1 MAIVISGNGIDMGN
15 NPVSNA
21 SQIDGVVIN
30 ENNENNENVATTS
43 NLVGFKNYIIN
54 GGFDIW
60 QRDTSFSG
68 SSEYTADRWKAQ
80 INGDVGTKNR
90 STNVPNGYKY
100 SLNLSMTGS
109 ASFTQIG
116 QHIEFVN
123 FKGLRGKT
131 ATLSFW
137 VKANNTNISAA
148 TYRIRYSTNIEDET
162 ILFSGSTLVS
172 GSKTVSTTWQQHT
185 ASFVV
190 PTGTTSMTVEFSTG
204 AVSNG
209 DIFYITGVQLEEG
222 SVATPFEQRPI
233 GLELSLC
240 HRYYRPGIELTY
252 IGNTT
257 VGWQYGTTINLPT
270 PMRTTPTATFMTNRD
285 LTAFQQP
292 TVVLLDASRIGIS
305 GVATT
310 TGGGSYASLYSVS
323 AEL

>member
-1 MAIVISGNGIDMGN
+1 MASILRGID
-15 NPVSNA
+15 
-21 SQIDGVVIN
+21 
-30 ENNENNENVATTS
+30 
-43 NLVGFKNYIIN
+43 NLDSADIVKDSTCESDIAPYNKGFKNYIIN
-54 GGFDIW
+54 GGFDVW
-60 QRDTSFSG
+60 QRGTSFSG

-80 INGDVGTKNR
+80 IDGNVGTKNR
-90 STNVPNGYKY
+90 STNVPTGYKY
-100 SLNLSMTGS
+100 SLNIAVTGS

-137 VKANNTNISAA
+137 VKANNTNISSI
-148 TYRIRYSTNIEDET
+148 TYRIRYSTNLEDET

-190 PTGTTSMTVEFSTG
+190 PIETTSMSIEFITG

-222 SVATPFEQRPI
+222 SVATPFENRPY

-240 HRYYRPGIELTY
+240 ERTLPSSIGFFSGYVVATNEVCVSVPHNVKARVAPTGLIASSGGTVYY
-252 IGNTT
+252 GNTT
-257 VGWQYGTTINLPT
+257 SPIT
-270 PMRTTPTATFMTNRD
+270 
-285 LTAFQQP
+285 
-292 TVVLLDASRIGIS
+292 
-305 GVATT
+305 GVYFF
-310 TGGGSYASLYSVS
+310 GGGIDSSTIKVNPTGSPLTVGQGVMVGLPKILFTGC
-323 AEL
+323 EL

>member
-15 NPVSNA
+15 NPVTNA
-21 SQIDGVVIN
+21 SQIDGVVI
-30 ENNENNENVATTS
+30 NENNENVATTS

-54 GGFDIW
+54 GGFDVW
-60 QRDTSFSG
+60 QRGITFNG
-68 SSEYTADRWKAQ
+68 TSEYTADRWKAH
-80 INGDVGTKNR
+80 IAGSVGTKNR
-90 STNVPNGYKY
+90 STNVPTGYKY
-100 SLNLSMTGS
+100 ALSLAMTGS

-137 VKANNTNISAA
+137 VKANNTNISSM
-148 TYRIRYSTNIEDET
+148 TYRIRYSTNLEDEA
-162 ILFSGSTLVS
+162 ILFTGSTLVS
-172 GSKTVSTTWQQHT
+172 GSKTVSTTWQKHT
-185 ASFVV
+185 ASFDV
-190 PTGTTSMTVEFSTG
+190 PTGTTSMSIEFVTG

-240 HRYYRPGIELTY
+240 QRYYWKTDNGGMVLNQTDVETNASVTIKFPVTMRVIPTEVRGNGQSAGITKDFSWGY
-252 IGNTT
+252 VTCPHK
-257 VGWQYGTTINLPT
+257 GWGYVN
-270 PMRTTPTATFMTNRD
+270 
-285 LTAFQQP
+285 
-292 TVVLLDASRIGIS
+292 S
-305 GVATT
+305 
-310 TGGGSYASLYSVS
+310 YSVN